1 MNQQMDYTQASCF
14 KADFEYMLG
23 RVADSSIHRFTPSS
37 LYDVVILFMEVLI
50 ECSAL
55 STSKKGII
63 VPNVQRKDGL
73 KSKLKD
79 VERQKLD
86 IIVVRSMMHDA
97 HRNNIAK

>member
-1 MNQQMDYTQASCF
+1 LNQQMDYTQASCF

-55 STSKKGII
+55 STSKKGID
-63 VPNVQRKDGL
+63 NVQRKDCL
-73 KSKLKD
+73 RTKLKD
-79 VERQKLD
+79 VERQNSYTCCQ
-86 IIVVRSMMHDA
+86 VCVYDA
-97 HRNNIAK
+97 SCT